1 MKTSRVEQNAGKDAV
16 QFTLR
21 KMLVQTESI
30 LKSLPAITQANG
42 VDALVIDTFQFYA
55 ELGAMQLGMP
65 YIHVSAGLHRDYSGH
80 TPPSHYDWPHQTTPA
95 ALARNREAVAKFA
108 KMLGGCA
115 AGVRTYVESVG
126 LKIDWDDLS
135 PTISPLALIT
145 QVPRAFDLESFSLA
159 IAVPPHRSI
168 P

>member
-1 MKTSRVEQNAGKDAV
+1 V

-42 VDALVIDTFQFYA
+42 VDALVIDTSQFSA

-95 ALARNREAVAKFA
+95 ALARNREAVATFA
-108 KMLGGCA
+108 KILGGCA

-126 LKIDWDDLS
+126 LKIDWDDL
-135 PTISPLALIT
+135 T